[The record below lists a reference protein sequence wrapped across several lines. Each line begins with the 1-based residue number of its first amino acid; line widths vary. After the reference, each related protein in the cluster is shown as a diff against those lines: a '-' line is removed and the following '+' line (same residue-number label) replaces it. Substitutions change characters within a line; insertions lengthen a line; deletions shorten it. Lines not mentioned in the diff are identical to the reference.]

1 MMAAGC
7 RSSSVRDG
15 VSGASWRMAGVLC
28 LGWAGFMAGCSGG
41 GVTTQPTANPAV
53 TISGAAQARLGSTIQ
68 LSATVTNTSN
78 TAVTWQVNGV
88 AGGSSATGTI
98 SATGLYTPPATI
110 PSPNT
115 LTITA
120 VTQAT
125 PVATASLTESILNPL
140 PVVTTGSATP
150 GSSPTSFNLDLI
162 GTGFLPSS
170 QVQVAGNT
178 VAATFVSSTELRAPI
193 TLASTATTAAVVV
206 TNPDPGGSASPS
218 TQVNVAK
225 TGLTAAARL
234 LDQATFGPTLNDIRT
249 CTAGGFEWLSGGA
262 VRNAANVVAENSDS
276 AAYRLR
282 EHHATLRAERS
293 GGRRC

>member
-1 MMAAGC
+1 MAAGC

-140 PVVTTGSATP
+140 PVVTTGVSYAGLFADELQSGFNRDRFFTVVP
-150 GSSPTSFNLDLI
+150 G
-162 GTGFLPSS
+162 
-170 QVQVAGNT
+170 
-178 VAATFVSSTELRAPI
+178 
-193 TLASTATTAAVVV
+193 
-206 TNPDPGGSASPS
+206 PGGRQYGRGDLCFLNGA
-218 TQVNVAK
+218 ACADH
-225 TGLTAAARL
+225 TGVYR
-234 LDQATFGPTLNDIRT
+234 NN
-249 CTAGGFEWLSGGA
+249 CSGGG
-262 VRNAANVVAENSDS
+262 
-276 AAYRLR
+276 YKP
-282 EHHATLRAERS
+282 
-293 GGRRC
+293 